1 MRWGRSSPANTG
13 HPRPHGS
20 TQKRPVLRVTEGQGG
35 VRPRGKT
42 EVWNQWA
49 AGLCYSLL
57 VTFAQSNIRNDHL
70 PSTHG
75 HLLPANGKGRGRD
88 FQAGWKEPTRWLVL
102 FTEGET
108 EARGMCSGQVRELVE
123 AGPTGTGSARSPAA
137 HCREA
142 GWFPLTPTNA
152 DLSLGEASAGRGGC
166 PFSTAAV
173 SPAPTRGGPR
183 EGPAR
188 HHQVPRGRPLFG
200 RQRGPL
206 RANREP
212 TVWSQ
217 LPGAVPARGRRPGAD
232 THRLAFRT
240 YNTERLPAPHRASWP
255 WHLPPGISPSPKL

>member
-1 MRWGRSSPANTG
+1 MLGSSQRA
-13 HPRPHGS
+13 
-20 TQKRPVLRVTEGQGG
+20 
-35 VRPRGKT
+35 
-42 EVWNQWA
+42 
-49 AGLCYSLL
+49 
-57 VTFAQSNIRNDHL
+57 
-70 PSTHG
+70 
-75 HLLPANGKGRGRD
+75 GRGRPHRD
-88 FQAGWKEPTRWLVL
+88 RVCPL
-102 FTEGET
+102 
-108 EARGMCSGQVRELVE
+108 
-123 AGPTGTGSARSPAA
+123 PAA

-183 EGPAR
+183 GGPAR

-212 TVWSQ
+212 IAWSQ
-217 LPGAVPARGRRPGAD
+217 LPGAVPARGCRPGAD

-240 YNTERLPAPHRASWP
+240 YGTERLPAPQRASWP
-255 WHLPPGISPSPKL
+255 WHLPPGISPSPKLGKLAEPSSLAAPIRKPRYSQGSREASTQREVRWPAQPAVR